1 MVLESSIRSDGAG
14 AAQHEAFIEVETA
27 GSVAQIQGQDPALTI
42 CLERGL
48 ELRINNH
55 IGVELAACFVERLE
69 APTAQHCIRLEYGP
83 IKEGGAR

>member
-1 MVLESSIRSDGAG
+1 MVLESSIRSDGAS

-27 GSVAQIQGQDPALTI
+27 GRVAQIQGEEPALSI

-55 IGVELAACFVERLE
+55 SGVELAACFVERL
-69 APTAQHCIRLEYGP
+69 ATPTTSHCIRLGYGP
-83 IKEGGAR
+83 VQEGGAR